1 MTDAQDQKP
10 YSPIACARYSEYE
23 VAILHRRKLH
33 LRWREDNVF
42 HDQVV
47 LPLDLKTLNH
57 EEFLICRDASGE
69 TVTIRLDHIQ
79 RMEPV

>member
-57 EEFLICRDASGE
+57 EEFLICRAASGE